1 MNVRRGAE
9 SVNSRTRSKLQ
20 CLSSAGD
27 VLFRRPAERRDGNV
41 SALSRDSPHRRKV
54 TFGCDRKSGLDD
66 VNTEVLQFLSH
77 PDLFV
82 EIHRAA
88 GRLFAVAQGRV
99 EYADSGL

>member
-9 SVNSRTRSKLQ
+9 SVNSRTRSELQ
-20 CLSSAGD
+20 RLSSAGD
-27 VLFRRPAERRDGNV
+27 VLFRCPAERCDCNV
-41 SALSRDSPHRRKV
+41 PALSRDSPDRCKV
-54 TFGCDRKSGLDD
+54 AFGRDRKPGFND
-66 VNTEVLQFLSH
+66 VNAKALELLRH

-99 EYADSGL
+99 EDADSGL